1 MTNLEKS
8 KCEKLCLE
16 AINSIEEANEL
27 YKKAKKI
34 DKEFHQATVELRRA
48 DNKRGYAEGI
58 FQVLTSIGYKSES
71 IKQLSCL
78 L

>member
-1 MTNLEKS
+1 MAKIEIN

-16 AINSIEEANEL
+16 AIGSIEEANEL
-27 YKKAKKI
+27 YRKARKI
-34 DKEFHQATVELRRA
+34 DKEFHQATVKLRSA

-58 FQVLTSIGYKSES
+58 NQVLAIIGYKSES
-71 IKQLSCL
+71 MKQLSKL